1 MVMKEP
7 GPGSVYRIIS
17 MAQVEAM
24 RYYQL
29 FYLQILNTQNLSG
42 ISNP

>member
-17 MAQVEAM
+17 MAQLSNEIVSV
-24 RYYQL
+24 
-29 FYLQILNTQNLSG
+29 ILLANTEYTKFIWNF
-42 ISNP
+42 